1 MSTSLADRVRTM
13 IQDRDHWRVLPPD
26 VQEWLEMQAARSVIP
41 DAGTLLVETFAR
53 GTRHYLIAYPFE
65 GGLAHATLCMLLT
78 RRLDRLGVGPLGF
91 VCTDYSLAIWSIKP
105 MEHLDLDALFEPDM
119 LGDDLES
126 WLAESF
132 MMKRTFRNCALISG
146 LIEKRQPG
154 SEKSGRQVTFS
165 TDLIYDVLR
174 RHQPDHLLL
183 QTARADADPGP
194 DPACAA
200 GAPLAILRAGAGP
213 DRARTGWRRAGGG
226 DDPRRLGLQFRR
238 RSPDRRGDGVR
249 EHLRPPLPRGEGR

>member
-1 MSTSLADRVRTM
+1 
-13 IQDRDHWRVLPPD
+13 
-26 VQEWLEMQAARSVIP
+26 
-41 DAGTLLVETFAR
+41 
-53 GTRHYLIAYPFE
+53 
-65 GGLAHATLCMLLT
+65 MLLT

-105 MEHLDLDALFEPDM
+105 MDGLDLGALFEPDM

-154 SEKSGRQVTFS
+154 NEKTGRQVTFS

-183 QTARADADPGP
+183 KTARADA
-194 DPACAA
+194 AA
-200 GAPLAILRAGAGP
+200 GLLDVARLGQLLERIRGQIRHVPLERPSPFCVPVLVQIGRERVGGGQAAEMILDASAYGFDEETLIAEVMADSPPELAGA
-213 DRARTGWRRAGGG
+213 
-226 DDPRRLGLQFRR
+226 
-238 RSPDRRGDGVR
+238 
-249 EHLRPPLPRGEGR
+249 E

>member
-1 MSTSLADRVRTM
+1 
-13 IQDRDHWRVLPPD
+13 
-26 VQEWLEMQAARSVIP
+26 
-41 DAGTLLVETFAR
+41 
-53 GTRHYLIAYPFE
+53 
-65 GGLAHATLCMLLT
+65 
-78 RRLDRLGVGPLGF
+78 
-91 VCTDYSLAIWSIKP
+91 
-105 MEHLDLDALFEPDM
+105 M

-183 QTARADADPGP
+183 QTARADA
-194 DPACAA
+194 AA
-200 GAPLAILRAGAGP
+200 GLLDVARLGQLLTRIRGRIRHVPLERPSPFCVPVLVQIGRE
-213 DRARTGWRRAGGG
+213 RVGGG
-226 DDPRRLGLQFRR
+226 QAAEMILDASACSFDEEALIAE
-238 RSPDRRGDGVR
+238 VMA
-249 EHLRPPLPRGEGR
+249 

>member
-1 MSTSLADRVRTM
+1 
-13 IQDRDHWRVLPPD
+13 
-26 VQEWLEMQAARSVIP
+26 
-41 DAGTLLVETFAR
+41 
-53 GTRHYLIAYPFE
+53 
-65 GGLAHATLCMLLT
+65 MLLT

-105 MEHLDLDALFEPDM
+105 MDGIDLDALFEPDM

-154 SEKSGRQVTFS
+154 NEKTGRQVTFS

-183 QTARADADPGP
+183 KTARADA
-194 DPACAA
+194 AA
-200 GAPLAILRAGAGP
+200 GLLDVARLGQLLERIRGQIKHVPLERPSPFCVPVLVQIGRE
-213 DRARTGWRRAGGG
+213 RVGGG
-226 DDPRRLGLQFRR
+226 QAAEMILDASAYGFDEETLIAEVMA
-238 RSPDRRGDGVR
+238 DA
-249 EHLRPPLPRGEGR
+249 PPELVGAE

>member
-1 MSTSLADRVRTM
+1 
-13 IQDRDHWRVLPPD
+13 
-26 VQEWLEMQAARSVIP
+26 MQAARSVIP

-53 GTRHYLIAYPFE
+53 GNRHYLIAYPFE

-105 MEHLDLDALFEPDM
+105 LIDKNGDGIDLDALFEPDM

-132 MMKRTFRNCALISG
+132 MMKRSFRNCALISG

-154 SEKSGRQVTFS
+154 TEKTGRQVTFS

-183 QTARADADPGP
+183 QTARADA
-194 DPACAA
+194 AA
-200 GAPLAILRAGAGP
+200 GLLDVARLGQLLTRIQGQIRHVPLERPSPFCVPVLVQIGRERVGGGQAAEMILDASAFSFDEETLIAEVMANAPPELAGA
-213 DRARTGWRRAGGG
+213 
-226 DDPRRLGLQFRR
+226 
-238 RSPDRRGDGVR
+238 
-249 EHLRPPLPRGEGR
+249 E

>member
-1 MSTSLADRVRTM
+1 
-13 IQDRDHWRVLPPD
+13 
-26 VQEWLEMQAARSVIP
+26 
-41 DAGTLLVETFAR
+41 
-53 GTRHYLIAYPFE
+53 
-65 GGLAHATLCMLLT
+65 MLLT

-105 MEHLDLDALFEPDM
+105 MAGIDLDALFEPDM

-183 QTARADADPGP
+183 QTARADA
-194 DPACAA
+194 AA
-200 GAPLAILRAGAGP
+200 GLLDVARLGQLLTRIQGQIRHVPLERPSPFCVPVLVQIGRERVGGGQAAEMILDASAFSFDEETLIAEVMADASPELAGA
-213 DRARTGWRRAGGG
+213 
-226 DDPRRLGLQFRR
+226 
-238 RSPDRRGDGVR
+238 
-249 EHLRPPLPRGEGR
+249 E